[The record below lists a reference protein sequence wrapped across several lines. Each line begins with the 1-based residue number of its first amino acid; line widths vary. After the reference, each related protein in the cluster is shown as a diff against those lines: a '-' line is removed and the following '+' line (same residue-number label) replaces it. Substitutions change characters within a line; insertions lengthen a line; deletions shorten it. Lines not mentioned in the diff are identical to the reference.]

1 MLRCKISSVNDNAC
15 PGGPVSSNNGAT
27 ERSEYV
33 ANGPTSRSTFALL
46 NFASSRA
53 QSFVFARTTA
63 RRILQH
69 CTCEDCSFCFAG
81 LEWNG
86 HSVCALA
93 TSIATAANAQWFEI
107 AIHEQIAIATPMPP
121 FTLRS
126 IVEAGPILKSFPV
139 NRESARLS
147 RK

>member
-1 MLRCKISSVNDNAC
+1 MGK
-15 PGGPVSSNNGAT
+15 
-27 ERSEYV
+27 
-33 ANGPTSRSTFALL
+33 FASQ

-53 QSFVFARTTA
+53 QSFVFANTTA
-63 RRILQH
+63 RKTLQH

-86 HSVCALA
+86 HSVCAVA

-107 AIHEQIAIATPMPP
+107 AIHEEIAIATPTQCMLA

-126 IVEAGPILKSFPV
+126 IVEPGPILKSFPV
-139 NRESARLS
+139 NRASARLS